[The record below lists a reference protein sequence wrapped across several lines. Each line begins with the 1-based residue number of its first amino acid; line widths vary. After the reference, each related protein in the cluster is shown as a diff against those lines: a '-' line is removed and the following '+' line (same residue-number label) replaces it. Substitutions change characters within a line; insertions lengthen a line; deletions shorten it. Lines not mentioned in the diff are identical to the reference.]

1 MSKSELFV
9 EDILRHINDIGEFIT
24 GMTSAEFL
32 EDKKT
37 KAAISLKLL
46 VIGEAANRL
55 PLTLKS
61 KHPEVEWNKII
72 RSRNIIAHDYEVV
85 DFIIIWKIVTVHIP
99 ELKEVML
106 KIRSEL

>member
-1 MSKSELFV
+1 MSKSELLV
-9 EDILRHINDIGEFIT
+9 EDILRHINDVGEFIT

-55 PLTLKS
+55 PTAIKS
-61 KHPEVEWNKII
+61 KHPAEVEWNKII
-72 RSRNIIAHDYEVV
+72 RSRNIIAHDYEGW
-85 DFIIIWKIVTVHIP
+85 ILPLSRK
-99 ELKEVML
+99 
-106 KIRSEL
+106 S